1 MEGFHP
7 MKRIAIAA
15 VAALTLA
22 GSLAP
27 TAASAQAYGQQQQH
41 NDHNDRYDQN
51 NRYND
56 RSNRDN
62 DRNNRDHR
70 RQRWEHSQ
78 HNGYYARGR
87 FYYGPPSAAMQRR
100 SDYRPAWQNWRR
112 GERLPS
118 YYRSHY
124 RTVDYRS
131 AHLRAPPRGY
141 HYVRDDRGDLLLV
154 AITTGIILSILAN
167 Q

>member
-1 MEGFHP
+1 

-27 TAASAQAYGQQQQH
+27 TAASAQPYGQQQQH
-41 NDHNDRYDQN
+41 NDHNDRNDQN
-51 NRYND
+51 NRNND
-56 RSNRDN
+56 QNNRDN
-62 DRNNRDHR
+62 DRNNRNH
-70 RQRWEHSQ
+70 QRWEHSQ

-141 HYVRDDRGDLLLV
+141 HYVRDDRGELLLV